1 MKTQRCSKT
10 YWWKVKGLGFSAL
23 KDSYIRGPG
32 EGCALL
38 SSFPAAKSFPVL
50 PAAAWRSWEREAAY
64 LSPIN
69 GRSVRPWN
77 GAASFPVTETL
88 MIFIFFFP
96 GGSESEWR
104 KMRRK
109 RAWFFRSKEPEGGTY
124 VSVIIE
130 NSLFR
135 WSLNGFFRRLFECLS
150 QPYWKCL
157 CFEAGALPHLFMSNI
172 AFKNSIT

>member
-1 MKTQRCSKT
+1 MVHGGNCDSCRNWNDEAEVAITKTQRCSKT

-50 PAAAWRSWEREAAY
+50 PAAARRSWERKAAY

-77 GAASFPVTETL
+77 GAASFPVTETS
-88 MIFIFFFP
+88 MIFIFFFLETLNLNEGKWGENVP
-96 GGSESEWR
+96 GFSVP
-104 KMRRK
+104 KNL
-109 RAWFFRSKEPEGGTY
+109 KEAPM
-124 VSVIIE
+124 
-130 NSLFR
+130 
-135 WSLNGFFRRLFECLS
+135 CLS
-150 QPYWKCL
+150 
-157 CFEAGALPHLFMSNI
+157 S
-172 AFKNSIT
+172 